1 MGATVPLSGFGRADD
16 IWTQDIQTLK
26 ILEELTTG
34 LAAHL
39 PRYLDLNQIKH
50 LILLQMMKGTKLTSN
65 YVLRRAIT
73 IDHVQFTINIAF
85 RYSSI
90 SQVVFE

>member
-1 MGATVPLSGFGRADD
+1 MDTGYPNIEDTGGADD
-16 IWTQDIQTLK
+16 RFSSS
-26 ILEELTTG
+26 
-34 LAAHL
+34 LA
-39 PRYLDLNQIKH
+39 YLDLNQIKH

-90 SQVVFE
+90 